1 MALNHHFRTDLAIEA
16 ADTGDGRLP
25 DGVFCEETT
34 IGNLKKTTVKIKT
47 DEASKRLS
55 RPVGTY
61 YTLEGRLSFYDEMC
75 EETAKLLS
83 SMLPEGEVLVVGL
96 GNRTMTP
103 DALGPFVADRIVATS
118 HLPKDDTAK
127 SLFEMFRPVCAIAPG
142 TSGQTGLDAAEVV
155 SYVVKERKFA
165 AVVAVDALAAR
176 SVSRLGSTIQLSDT
190 GISPGAGVAN
200 SRRELSKATLGVPV
214 FSLGI
219 PTVIDA
225 PTLVYGLGLNPPDA
239 CESMVV
245 SPRDIDRII
254 TNGADILSMAL
265 NRALQ
270 PSLSEDE
277 IRFLLN

>member
-1 MALNHHFRTDLAIEA
+1 MASNHHFRTDLAIEA

-25 DGVFCEETT
+25 NGVFCKVSD

-47 DEASKRLS
+47 AEASNRLS
-55 RPVGTY
+55 RPLGTY
-61 YTLEGRLSFYDEMC
+61 HTLEGDLSFYDEMC
-75 EETAKLLS
+75 EETSKLLS
-83 SMLPEGEVLVVGL
+83 SMLPEGEVLIVGL
-96 GNRTMTP
+96 GNRQMTP
-103 DALGPFVADRIVATS
+103 DTLGPLVADRIMATS
-118 HLPKDDTAK
+118 HLPKEGAAK
-127 SLFEMFRPVCAIAPG
+127 ALYEMFRPVCAIAPG
-142 TSGQTGLDAAEVV
+142 TSGQTGIDAADIV
-155 SYVVKERKFA
+155 SAVVKKRDFA

-176 SVSRLGSTIQLSDT
+176 SVSRLGATIQLSDT

-200 SRRELSKATLGVPV
+200 SRRELSKATLGIPV

-225 PTLVYGLGLNPPDA
+225 STLVYDLGLNPPDSCA
-239 CESMVV
+239 SMVV

-254 TNGADILSMAL
+254 INGADILSMAL

-277 IRFLLN
+277 LRFLLK

>member
-1 MALNHHFRTDLAIEA
+1 LALNHHFRTDLALEA

-25 DGVFCEETT
+25 DGVFCREAT
-34 IGNLKKTTVKIKT
+34 IGSLKKTTVEIKT
-47 DEASKRLS
+47 DEAAKRLL

-61 YTLEGRLSFYDEMC
+61 HTLEGDLSFYDELC
-75 EETAKLLS
+75 EETMKLLS
-83 SMLPEGEVLVVGL
+83 SMLPDGEVLVVGL
-96 GNRTMTP
+96 GNRSMTP
-103 DALGPFVADRIVATS
+103 DALGPLTADRIMSTA
-118 HLPKDDTAK
+118 HLPKEGAAK
-127 SLFEMFRPVCAIAPG
+127 SLYEMFRPVCAICPG
-142 TSGQTGLDAAEVV
+142 TSGQTGMDAADIV
-155 SYVVKERKFA
+155 SAVVKERKPA

-176 SVSRLGSTIQLSDT
+176 SVSRLGTTIQLSDS

-200 SRRELSKATLGVPV
+200 SRRELSRATLGVPV

-225 PTLVYGLGLNPPDA
+225 STLVCDLGLEPPDTCA
-239 CESMVV
+239 SMVV

-277 IRFLLN
+277 LRFLLK